1 MGKFSDK
8 FLPASEG
15 MKTEGQRSTAKST
28 FPVMKTGEL
37 SSQRDAAIERAES
50 AEAEMK
56 RLKAELEVAKEQG
69 RALEVSL
76 DDLVEVP
83 GRRRILPSEA
93 YAELRENVRQHE
105 LITPI
110 TVRVLKGGKFEI
122 ISGHNRVTA
131 YRELGRDKIKA
142 WPADA
147 GEDKI
152 DELAFYAN
160 LLHPDLSAYEKYQGL
175 KKISAQNPE
184 LSHESLADRVGLSR
198 TLVTELLSFDSIPKK
213 ALAELEK
220 RPSALGSKAL
230 IQLAAMAREGKVDAV
245 IEAIRAAVQ
254 EGKTAQEV
262 LQAATAGTRRLPL
275 PRAEP
280 IKIKAGRKNYC
291 TMTAARN
298 VVRIQF
304 ESEEDRVEIEKEIRD
319 FLEMLATRRKPH

>member
-1 MGKFSDK
+1 MGRFSDK

-15 MKTEGQRSTAKST
+15 LKTEGQRSASKSS

-37 SSQRDAAIERAES
+37 SSQRDAAMERAES
-50 AEAEMK
+50 AEAEL
-56 RLKAELEVAKEQG
+56 RHLTAELEEAKKQG
-69 RALEVSL
+69 RALEVAL

-83 GRRRILPSEA
+83 GRRRTLSAEA

-110 TVRVLKGGKFEI
+110 TVRVLEGGKFEI

-184 LSHESLADRVGLSR
+184 LSHEALADRVGLSR
-198 TLVTELLSFDSIPKK
+198 TLVTELLSFDNIPKE

-220 RPSALGSKAL
+220 RPGALGSKAL
-230 IQLAAMAREGKVDAV
+230 IQLAAMAREGKVGAV
-245 IEAIRAAVQ
+245 VEAIRAAVL

-262 LQAATAGTRRLPL
+262 LQAATGGTKRLSL

-280 IKIKAGRKNYC
+280 IKIRAGRKNYC

-304 ESEEDRVEIEKEIRD
+304 ESEEERVEIEKEIRD
-319 FLEMLATRRKPH
+319 FLESIAIRKKSH